1 MRRRL
6 RFARAAA
13 SGLRVLAA
21 TAVFASVTAF
31 AAFAGCSPAPV
42 ATAPALEYVE
52 RYTGGAGSDGAADLP
67 LIIAIH
73 GLGDRPESFIRLFD
87 GFEVPARIVVPRAPT
102 GWGPGYSWFPLPSSE
117 AGSRERFENGLI
129 DSAARIAELIAALSS
144 QSGGAARPVVV
155 TGFSQGGMLS
165 FAVAALHPRSV
176 NAAFPVAGLLP
187 PDVGP
192 RQSIAADPTGDAAN
206 LPTVEALH
214 GDADRRVPV
223 SGAESTVQRLRA
235 AGYRAS
241 VRLYPG
247 VGHTIS
253 AAMRKDLFDSLG
265 RSLTEAQSATADRLS
280 SGRTSSRSRPAAGSP
295 CRDSGTS
302 DRSREFGDI
311 GDIGDRGDPAVHEW
325 AASCSASAAA

>member
-13 SGLRVLAA
+13 AGLRVLAA

-67 LIIAIH
+67 LIVAIH

-87 GFEVPARIVVPRAPT
+87 GFDIPARIVVPRAPT

-129 DSAARIAELIAALSS
+129 DSAARIAELIAALPA

-253 AAMRKDLFDSLG
+253 AAMRDDLFESLG
-265 RSLTEAQSATADRLS
+265 RSLTADEGAAADRLS
-280 SGRTSSRSRPAAGSP
+280 RCRRRSDSKPAHERSWAESGACDNIGA
-295 CRDSGTS
+295 C
-302 DRSREFGDI
+302 GDA
-311 GDIGDRGDPAVHEW
+311 AVHEW
-325 AASCSASAAA
+325 AGSCSATTAPC

>member
-1 MRRRL
+1 MRRRVG
-6 RFARAAA
+6 FARAAA
-13 SGLRVLAA
+13 AGLRVLAA
-21 TAVFASVTAF
+21 TAAFASVT
-31 AAFAGCSPAPV
+31 AFAGCSPAPV
-42 ATAPALEYVE
+42 VTAPALEYVE
-52 RYTGGAGSDGAADLP
+52 RYTGVAGSEGAADLP

-73 GLGDRPESFIRLFD
+73 GLGDRPESFMRLFD
-87 GFEVPARIVVPRAPT
+87 GFDVSARIVIPRAPT

-144 QSGGAARPVVV
+144 QAGGAARPVVV

-165 FAVAALHPRSV
+165 FAVAALHPASV
-176 NAAFPVAGLLP
+176 DAALPVAGLLP
-187 PDVGP
+187 PGIGP
-192 RQSIAADPTGDAAN
+192 RQSAAAGATVDAAS

-223 SGAESTVQRLRA
+223 SGAESTVQRLRD
-235 AGYRAS
+235 AGYKAS

-253 AAMRKDLFDSLG
+253 AAMRDDLFDSLG
-265 RSLTEAQSATADRLS
+265 RSLTADEGAAADRLS
-280 SGRTSSRSRPAAGSP
+280 RGRTRGRSRPAAGSL

-302 DRSREFGDI
+302 DRSRQFGDI
-311 GDIGDRGDPAVHEW
+311 GDIGDSGGREDPAVHEW
-325 AASCSASAAA
+325 AASCSAPAAA